1 MCMKSS
7 DEGCVLREQQAELK
21 AQVEGMDQRLTQVEH
36 DVGKI
41 RSETQEGFRQ
51 GAAQMNAINAAVTNL
66 GHDFGERMNGFDKR
80 LVTEKEKWGE
90 TFRWVVKVVVKLLVA
105 GCAVAM
111 GVTAVQQALKS
122 WGQ

>member
-21 AQVEGMDQRLTQVEH
+21 KQVENIDSRLTQVER

-51 GAAQMNAINAAVTNL
+51 GAAQMNAINDAVTNL

-90 TFRWVVKVVVKLLVA
+90 TFRWVVKVVVKLLIA

-111 GVTAVQQALKS
+111 GVTVVRPFLK
-122 WGQ
+122 

>member
-1 MCMKSS
+1 MCMKATT
-7 DEGCVLREQQAELK
+7 EGCVLQAQQDQLK
-21 AQVEGMDQRLTQVEH
+21 AQVKLIDTRLTNVEA
-36 DVGKI
+36 DVSKI
-41 RSETQEGFRQ
+41 HSETQEGFKA

-90 TFRWVVKVVVKLLVA
+90 TFRWVVKVVVKLLIA

-111 GVTAVQQALKS
+111 GVTAVQQFMKN
-122 WGQ
+122 